1 MITSTRFAHKL
12 VALGI
17 GATML
22 WSCSSDKHDEQADQ
36 QVDTSALTEQSG
48 QPSKSQEFF
57 QSLPSPIHI
66 SRIFQRAGLK
76 YLSGYTNPADN
87 ASKYMS
93 PYSRSVNMGIYTTDL
108 AYCTFSDQTQEA
120 ISYFKAIKTLTDGLN
135 MSSIF
140 ENTNLVPRFE
150 KNLGNKDSLVMLMS
164 DLSME
169 SDILLKQTSRL
180 DVAYLSFAGAWTESM
195 YIATQILKKA
205 KNPELSKRVA
215 DQEGSLEKL
224 IILLQDYQDK
234 KEFSSLIAS
243 LSEVKGTLEKINNGN
258 GEEDFGVL
266 TTQIETLRNKLT
278 SEI

>member
-1 MITSTRFAHKL
+1 MRIANKL
-12 VALGI
+12 VALSLGT
-17 GATML
+17 TML
-22 WSCSSDKHDEQADQ
+22 WSCSSEKQEDTTDQ
-36 QVDTSALTEQSG
+36 HVDSSALTEQST
-48 QPSKSQEFF
+48 QPSRSQEFF

-76 YLSGYTNPADN
+76 YLSGYSNPADN
-87 ASKYMS
+87 ATKYMS
-93 PYSRSVNMGIYTTDL
+93 PYSRSVNMGVYTTDL

-120 ISYFKAIKTLTDGLN
+120 ITYFKAVKTLTDGLN

-150 KNLGNKDSLVMLMS
+150 KNLGNKDSLIMLMS

-205 KNPELSKRVA
+205 KNPELSNRVA
-215 DQEGSLEKL
+215 DQQGSLEKL
-224 IILLQDYQDK
+224 IVLLQDYQDK
-234 KEFSSLIAS
+234 KEFSNLIAS
-243 LSEVKGTLEKINNGN
+243 LSEIKVTFKKINSGN
-258 GEEDFGVL
+258 SDEDFGTL
-266 TTQIETLRNKLT
+266 TSQIETLRNKLT

>member
-1 MITSTRFAHKL
+1 MRIANKF
-12 VALGI
+12 VALSLGT
-17 GATML
+17 TML
-22 WSCSSDKHDEQADQ
+22 WSCSSDKQEEGTDQ
-36 QVDTSALTEQSG
+36 QEGQSALTEQSTL
-48 QPSKSQEFF
+48 PSKSQEFF

-87 ASKYMS
+87 ATKYMS
-93 PYSRSVNMGIYTTDL
+93 PHSRSINMGVYTTDL

-120 ISYFKAIKTLTDGLN
+120 ITYFKAVKTLTDGLN

-150 KNLGNKDSLVMLMS
+150 VNIGNKDSLIMLMS

-195 YIATQILKKA
+195 YIATQILKKS
-205 KNPELSKRVA
+205 KNPELTKRVA
-215 DQEGSLEKL
+215 DQQGSLEKL
-224 IILLQDYQDK
+224 IVLLQDYQDK
-234 KEFSSLIAS
+234 KEFSSLISS
-243 LSEVKGTLEKINNGN
+243 LSEIKVTFEKINSGN
-258 GEEDFGVL
+258 GEEDFGTL
-266 TTQIETLRNKLT
+266 TSQIETLRNKLT